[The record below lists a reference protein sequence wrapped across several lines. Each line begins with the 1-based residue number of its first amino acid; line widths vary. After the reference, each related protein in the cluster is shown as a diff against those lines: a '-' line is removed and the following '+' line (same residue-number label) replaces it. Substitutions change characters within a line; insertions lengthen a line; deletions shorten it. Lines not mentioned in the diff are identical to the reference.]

1 MIETKSNAK
10 MEAKCSIE
18 MHPAAIHLG
27 MSIQQVW
34 EVECYG
40 PDGKLKWREGFKN
53 LVTNVGMDEYLDRIF
68 NSSGFTS
75 ADFVGLK
82 RTGSIVAGDT
92 MSSHGGWVTVPATTY
107 SNATDPAYSPA
118 AASSQSV
125 TNAAS
130 KAAFLIIDTD
140 TIFGAFIKNDNTQAG
155 TAGILLGGGDFSSS
169 RGVANG
175 DTLNVTM
182 TASLTSS

>member
-1 MIETKSNAK
+1 MTVKTKANAK
-10 MEAKCSIE
+10 MEAKGELIMNPNVSIGFT
-18 MHPAAIHLG
+18 IK
-27 MSIQQVW
+27 QVW
-34 EVECYG
+34 VAECYG
-40 PDGKLKWREGFKN
+40 PDGKLKWRDGFEN
-53 LVTNVGMDEYLDRIF
+53 LVVDVGLDEYLDRIY

-118 AASSQSV
+118 AASAESV
-125 TNAAS
+125 TNSAS

-140 TIFGAFIKNDNTQAG
+140 TIFGAFLKDDNTQAG
-155 TAGILLGGGDFSSS
+155 TAGILLGGGDFASS